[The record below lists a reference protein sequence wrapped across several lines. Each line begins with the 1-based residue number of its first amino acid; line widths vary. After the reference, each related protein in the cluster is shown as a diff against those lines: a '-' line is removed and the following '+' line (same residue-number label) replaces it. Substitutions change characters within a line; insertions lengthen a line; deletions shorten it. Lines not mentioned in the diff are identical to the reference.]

1 MSHPVKQG
9 VKVVQSCKYA
19 SNGSNHFYLDKNFPD
34 SLQKFAGIKAY
45 VKAILSL

>member
-19 SNGSNHFYLDKNFPD
+19 SNGSNHFYLDKNLPD
-34 SLQKFAGIKAY
+34 SLQKLTGIKANGM
-45 VKAILSL
+45 AILSL